1 MPLHLSAARSAFR
14 FHAAGFRMPGPPP
27 LLSLP
32 RFPSCGERQAKA
44 AFLTGRRSAPRR
56 CTMAVCPDRNVV
68 INAFRPPASS
78 GFMAPLFRTFA
89 AAAAVSVFGC
99 VIKSIMSRMGPLAST
114 AASRVEA
121 LAERILL
128 SDCSAFFLFQ
138 RIPAFAVLYDLPADL
153 SGGAV
158 QGIFQHV
165 GRPQLLGQRF
175 QLPHDPGQFFVGVD
189 LQNALIAHDLTASS
203 STASTPASSVQVF
216 TLYAL
221 PSSVSMAPWA
231 GRGPKSAFAT

>member
-1 MPLHLSAARSAFR
+1 
-14 FHAAGFRMPGPPP
+14 
-27 LLSLP
+27 
-32 RFPSCGERQAKA
+32 
-44 AFLTGRRSAPRR
+44 
-56 CTMAVCPDRNVV
+56 
-68 INAFRPPASS
+68 
-78 GFMAPLFRTFA
+78 MAPLFRTFA

-128 SDCSAFFLFQ
+128 SDCSAFFSFSAYLPLLSFMIC
-138 RIPAFAVLYDLPADL
+138 RRTFLAVLFR
-153 SGGAV
+153 
-158 QGIFQHV
+158 GIFQHV

-203 STASTPASSVQVF
+203 SMANTPASSVQVF

-221 PSSVSMAPWA
+221 PSSVNTTPWA